1 MQSSRRSN
9 FTRPSAWT
17 GSSSRRSTRTRRAVR
32 RCRWRRRL
40 GSRSCSRTSAR
51 RTRTSAASRRN
62 GWSTGCSRRP
72 NVSFRE
78 LLEKGQIAEF
88 PALQLALGAMKGRID
103 PLTVASI
110 GTGGSK
116 EEYPLVEIHGTPTS
130 YQVKVLEDSPE
141 YLDWLNSALL
151 CAGFVEPIGLTAIAR
166 RLAEY
171 EDIILGVDTNIL
183 YASILGEHLLD
194 EFHRIHMRPYKES
207 VNWILLVIPGVV
219 MKELE
224 NAANMK
230 KGNRLSH
237 AGRRGYRA
245 LQEITTLKGTEG
257 YQGLSVLVVGPTN
270 PEQLH
275 LSPDGLTIVNADSMI
290 RDQFKAFLRGIDFRK
305 GVFFLT
311 MDKTNASLAA
321 AEGLTALRIQYPR
334 RLRKGE
340 ELAMLP
346 EGSVLLARLVYE
358 LAVEFGTVRVTWEDH
373 GPHYIDLE
381 GSWTWKSME
390 HWEAWQLLRERHAIV
405 DEAQPREDRPSE
417 RPHAGLGIPN
427 RGVVQAPEG
436 EIQDF
441 VSHSVH
447 PRHRVGREPADA
459 IPRYEVGTILGQR
472 EEKVREP
479 IRRVRRVRVQ
489 RREVRPPRGREPR
502 LVRPAVTPARL
513 HDDPG
518 SLPRRDVPRS
528 VPRIRVDDHDFD
540 VPSSERRE
548 HFIEDRANRGLF
560 IHRRDDD
567 GDLGHRRAM
576 LGSPHKCFALTRA
589 KASRTVCTRR
599 IRGARR

>member
-1 MQSSRRSN
+1 MRSSRRSN

-17 GSSSRRSTRTRRAVR
+17 GSSSRKSTRTPRAAP
-32 RCRWRRRL
+32 RCRWRRRS
-40 GSRSCSRTSAR
+40 GSRSYSSTSDR
-51 RTRTSAASRRN
+51 RTRTSAASTRS
-62 GWSTGCSRRP
+62 GWSTGSSRRRS
-72 NVSFRE
+72 VSFRE

-88 PALQLALGAMKGRID
+88 PALQLALGAIKGRVD
-103 PLTVASI
+103 RLKVASI

-116 EEYPLVEIHGTPTS
+116 EEYPLVEIGGPATS

-194 EFHRIHMRPYKES
+194 EFHRIHVRPYKES

-311 MDKTNASLAA
+311 MDDDGTLGAVVTAHRRPEPGNAQ
-321 AEGLTALRIQYPR
+321 GL
-334 RLRKGE
+334 
-340 ELAMLP
+340 
-346 EGSVLLARLVYE
+346 
-358 LAVEFGTVRVTWEDH
+358 
-373 GPHYIDLE
+373 
-381 GSWTWKSME
+381 
-390 HWEAWQLLRERHAIV
+390 
-405 DEAQPREDRPSE
+405 
-417 RPHAGLGIPN
+417 
-427 RGVVQAPEG
+427 
-436 EIQDF
+436 
-441 VSHSVH
+441 
-447 PRHRVGREPADA
+447 
-459 IPRYEVGTILGQR
+459 
-472 EEKVREP
+472 EP
-479 IRRVRRVRVQ
+479 IRGRQLRPAALCAGVAEAHGDP
-489 RREVRPPRGREPR
+489 RRE
-502 LVRPAVTPARL
+502 
-513 HDDPG
+513 
-518 SLPRRDVPRS
+518 
-528 VPRIRVDDHDFD
+528 I
-540 VPSSERRE
+540 
-548 HFIEDRANRGLF
+548 
-560 IHRRDDD
+560 
-567 GDLGHRRAM
+567 
-576 LGSPHKCFALTRA
+576 SPHARHNQRISARA
-589 KASRTVCTRR
+589 KSDSPSRR
-599 IRGARR
+599 